1 MTTLAH
7 RGRMLVLRCAP
18 VRESTN
24 TLTRVERRMYM
35 PKMRAV
41 FYVDSDMKNQ
51 IEALKQSDFY
61 NKTYSDLYRYLIKE
75 GLKAQKG
82 V

>member
-1 MTTLAH
+1 
-7 RGRMLVLRCAP
+7 
-18 VRESTN
+18 
-24 TLTRVERRMYM
+24 M

-82 V
+82 A